1 MRFTRTIA
9 LLGVGLLW
17 LGFGPLVLLLAGIS
31 LCFRQVRDWLRP
43 TRRVV
48 LAWVGAVLALAA
60 VAYAVPDGWVR
71 LPPGP
76 GHLVTPGYVGRPA
89 TAQPVKGLLLESP
102 HLAPGGSRWPGPMGD
117 SPHVWTK
124 SYGVDGCQ
132 RIAVDSHGRLV
143 SLCGS
148 ADAPVL
154 RLVDPDNLRQ
164 LASKDLPERD
174 DSPCFGAFYV
184 DAHDRAVV
192 ATTDRRILL
201 VSTADAEGD
210 PDLTTQATVGIEDD
224 IPDEDCVVGLQ
235 PDWQGRTW
243 FVSAGGRVGVV
254 DDGKVRVADLAEQVD
269 RPLTVTRDG
278 VYVVSEEAVY
288 RIGAA
293 AGAKPTL
300 AWRTPYDGTSG
311 SAPVVLSSGLVAVAV
326 NGDSGLQVVL
336 HRPGDGAEVCHTAVF
351 GDDDSS
357 TDGGL
362 VAAGDAVVVQNA
374 SGSVVRPGPGRRR
387 LRGRLVHRP
396 RRPQLAAG
404 RLARERPGLHLP
416 QAAQL
421 AGRRRVVPRRRRPAH
436 RPARLRSPHRP
447 DGLRRQPPRRGRAR
461 PGRLG
466 VRPGPRR
473 PGPGPRRP
481 RRLRPPVVVSRL
493 RRSTPSHP
501 NHRVETIPRV
511 RGSAPR

>member
-9 LLGVGLLW
+9 LAGVGLLW
-17 LGFGPLVLLLAGIS
+17 LGFGPLVLLLAGLS

-89 TAQPVKGLLLESP
+89 TAQPVKALLLESP

-124 SYGVDGCQ
+124 SYGVDGCR

-184 DAHDRAVV
+184 DDHDRAVV
-192 ATTDRRILL
+192 ATNDRRILL

-210 PDLTTQATVGIEDD
+210 PDLTTQASVGIEGD

-254 DDGKVRVADLAEQVD
+254 DDGKARVADLAEQVD

-278 VYVVSEEAVY
+278 VYVVSDEAVY

-293 AGAKPTL
+293 AGTKPTV

-311 SAPVVLSSGLVAVAV
+311 SAPVALSSGLVAVAV

-336 HRPGDGAEVCHTAVF
+336 HRPGDGEEVCHTAVF
-351 GDDDSS
+351 GDDDGS

-362 VAAGDAVVVQNA
+362 VAAGDAVVVQNGSGYGGPLATVLGRTTDRGLARVDADCEVAWSADLDVPSSPPAVSLA
-374 SGSVVRPGPGRRR
+374 SGLVFTYLKRHSWLGVDAWYLGAVD
-387 LRGRLVHRP
+387 LRTGRLVYGVRT
-396 RRPQLAAG
+396 
-404 RLARERPGLHLP
+404 GLTVFADSHQGGVAL
-416 QAAQL
+416 
-421 AGRRRVVPRRRRPAH
+421 G
-436 RPARLRSPHRP
+436 P
-447 DGLRRQPPRRGRAR
+447 DGSAYVPV
-461 PGRLG
+461 LG
-466 VRPGPRR
+466 GLV
-473 PGPGPRRP
+473 
-481 RRLRPPVVVSRL
+481 
-493 RRSTPSHP
+493 
-501 NHRVETIPRV
+501 RV
-511 RGSAPR
+511 RDAHAD